1 MSNLAEKY
9 YEGQEVRLE
18 CVASKY
24 KYSRVT
30 WTMKNAECSR
40 RMDEKRQQLHDARG
54 GDTAA
59 SSEDRA
65 QLIRICEVG
74 GEARDTEHDLVAVLV
89 LTNLTT
95 ADTSTLACSA
105 ENTAGGGR
113 KSIKRRRLTVRPVIP
128 PTGNIHKS
136 SEHFYSLFI
145 KALLLFYN

>member
-40 RMDEKRQQLHDARG
+40 RMDERRQQLHEARG

-74 GEARDTEHDLVAVLV
+74 GEARDTEHAGLLGR
-89 LTNLTT
+89 
-95 ADTSTLACSA
+95 
-105 ENTAGGGR
+105 EHGGGR
-113 KSIKRRRLTVRPVIP
+113 EEVHQAETADRQTRHPAYR
-128 PTGNIHKS
+128 
-136 SEHFYSLFI
+136 EHS
-145 KALLLFYN
+145 

>member
-1 MSNLAEKY
+1 MAEKY
-9 YEGQEVRLE
+9 YEGQEVRVE

-40 RMDEKRQQLHDARG
+40 RMDQRRQQLHEARG

-89 LTNLTT
+89 LQ
-95 ADTSTLACSA
+95 AATSGSSSALDCACVG
-105 ENTAGGGR
+105 TC
-113 KSIKRRRLTVRPVIP
+113 V
-128 PTGNIHKS
+128 
-136 SEHFYSLFI
+136 
-145 KALLLFYN
+145 